1 MTTSEATGN
10 MKWYAVHT
18 YSGVERSVKKDIE
31 HRASIEGLRDKLG
44 EVIVPEEKV
53 VEIKD
58 SKKREHTK
66 NIMPGYVFIQM
77 DEDEELFKVIEELK
91 GVSGFVGAGNSR
103 TPLSDDEVANI
114 RGLVE
119 DKKDKPRAEIKHRLG
134 DQVKVIEGPF
144 ANFVGTVDA
153 IDHDKAKLR
162 VMVSIFGRST
172 PVELDV
178 LQVESSS

>member
-1 MTTSEATGN
+1 MN
-10 MKWYAVHT
+10 WYAVHT
-18 YSGVERSVKKDIE
+18 YSGMEKSVKKDIE
-31 HRASIEGLRDKLG
+31 HRASIEGLRDHLG

-53 VEIKD
+53 VEIKEG
-58 SKKREHTK
+58 KKKEHSR
-66 NIMPGYVFIQM
+66 NFMPGYVFVQM
-77 DEDEELFKVIEELK
+77 EEDDELFKVIEEIK
-91 GVSGFVGAGNSR
+91 GVSGFVGAGNAR
-103 TPLSDDEVANI
+103 TPLSEDEIVNI

-144 ANFVGTVDA
+144 ANFVGTIDQ

-178 LQVESSS
+178 LQVESAS